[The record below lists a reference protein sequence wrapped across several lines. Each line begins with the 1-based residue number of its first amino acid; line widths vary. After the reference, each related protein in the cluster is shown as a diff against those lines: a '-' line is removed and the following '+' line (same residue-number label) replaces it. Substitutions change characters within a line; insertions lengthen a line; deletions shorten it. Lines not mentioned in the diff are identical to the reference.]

1 MGSQMFYGVQ
11 YGKETTRGTA
21 VAATKKWMGFASIP
35 EDRDPIHPK
44 DALGLRMNS
53 ARTEIL
59 QILADPVTLSMASG
73 GDVGSSGAYYQGL
86 PLLFGTTLKGGVT
99 ATETTAS
106 QTDYA
111 WDFSPSL
118 TAAGAP
124 DTVTL
129 EVFDNDQ
136 AYEIEHL
143 MGKSITIDWA
153 FGENKP
159 LNISAEYFG
168 KQVTPTT
175 KTASLTNP
183 TITQI
188 NANTGKMYLDTAWA
202 GLGGTQKTGL
212 LRSGSIQI
220 LTGNHPKFLGGGAR
234 TFDSYGEGELDI
246 SGSLVVE
253 GGAAAKALFDDY
265 QAGTHRALRL
275 AWTGP
280 QIGTGVYHKLQ
291 LDLFISMRVTPLSGF
306 ANGNT
311 LYAVSFVGKTDNLS
325 TPHGLG
331 VSVIT
336 NVNAY

>member
-1 MGSQMFYGVQ
+1 MGSEMFRKVSF
-11 YGKETTRGTA
+11 GKETVRGSA
-21 VAATKKWMGFASIP
+21 VAADTMWMGSATIP
-35 EDRDPIHPK
+35 KDREPVHPR
-44 DALGLRMNS
+44 DALGLRAMS

-59 QILADPVTLSMASG
+59 QLLADPVTLAMSE
-73 GDVGSSGAYYQGL
+73 AYYQGL

-153 FGENKP
+153 FGENQP